1 MQERTSGAAH
11 ETSQDDISL
20 KPYFDTIWRYRRV
33 IVVGLAFVSLVYL
46 SGVVAL
52 FLLTPVERIG
62 TIQFRLLF
70 EGAEEGKYPNQDP
83 FSPTEV
89 VAAPVVQEVYR
100 TNDLQRY
107 GTYKDFKDG
116 LFIQQSN
123 FELDRLVYEYQG
135 KLADT
140 RLTPVDRA
148 RIEADYQD
156 KRRSIKDPTFN
167 LSLRRSERFTGIPR
181 DVAEKTLGD
190 TVAAW
195 SRQAE
200 LNKGALRYRV
210 PILTSKILSRSGLDT
225 DDYLVSADLLRA
237 KATRIIQTI
246 TEMEKLPGALTI
258 RAGDGF
264 TLPEIRANLEDSIRF
279 DLEPLLGIV
288 RSEGLTKNPRLLSV
302 YASNQ
307 AFQIKLEK
315 DEAAARTTA
324 LQDSLSRYMNPRGS
338 QAAAE
343 GSAVSG
349 KPTIG
354 ETAVIPQVSESFID
368 RLVKLSSPTQEAE
381 VEYRQKLTD
390 ELILESKRMAAL
402 DKELKYYQGL
412 VEALHGI
419 GNSPRSSLELVNLFN
434 TRSANALAVIT
445 KATDQLSQLYSEL
458 SAQNLNPESR
468 LYILTTP
475 YSEQTEHAVSRRGIA
490 LGYMLVMLVTL
501 IVAPIACI
509 VHDVTRSR
517 RAAAVP
523 RQYVSEGAS
532 DPVGS

>member
-1 MQERTSGAAH
+1 MQERTSGATF
-11 ETSQDDISL
+11 ETPQDDISL
-20 KPYFDTIWRYRRV
+20 KPYFDTVWRYRRV
-33 IVVGLAFVSLVYL
+33 IVAALGLVSSVYL
-46 SGVVAL
+46 VGVLAL
-52 FLLTPVERIG
+52 WLLTPVERIG
-62 TIQFRLLF
+62 TVQFRLLF
-70 EGAEEGKYPNQDP
+70 EGADEGKYPNSDP

-89 VAAPVVQEVYR
+89 VGAPVVQEVYR

-123 FELDRLVYEYQG
+123 FELDRLVYEFQG

-148 RIEADYQD
+148 RIEAEFQD

-167 LSLRRSERFTGIPR
+167 LSLRRSERFTGVPR
-181 DVAEKTLGD
+181 DVAEKVLGD

-210 PILTSKILSRSGLDT
+210 PILTSKILNRTGLDT

-246 TEMEKLPGALTI
+246 TQMEKLPGALTI

-288 RSEGLTKNPRLLSV
+288 RSEGLTKNARLLTV

-307 AFQIKLEK
+307 AFQTKLEK

-324 LQDSLSRYMNPRGS
+324 LQDSLARYMSPRGGH
-338 QAAAE
+338 QVVE
-343 GSAVSG
+343 GGGQSG
-349 KPTIG
+349 GRTGMG
-354 ETAVIPQVSESFID
+354 EAAVIPQVSESFID
-368 RLVKLSSPTQEAE
+368 RLVQLSSPTQEAE
-381 VEYRQKLTD
+381 AEYRQKLTD

-402 DKELKYYQGL
+402 DKELKYYEGL
-412 VEALHGI
+412 VDALHGI
-419 GNSPRSSLELVNLFN
+419 GNSSRTSSTELINLFN
-434 TRSANALAVIT
+434 ARSANALAVIT
-445 KATDQLSQLYSEL
+445 KATDQLSQLYL
-458 SAQNLNPESR
+458 R
-468 LYILTTP
+468 
-475 YSEQTEHAVSRRGIA
+475 A
-490 LGYMLVMLVTL
+490 LG
-501 IVAPIACI
+501 AE
-509 VHDVTRSR
+509 S
-517 RAAAVP
+517 
-523 RQYVSEGAS
+523 QS
-532 DPVGS
+532 